1 MSAVE
6 QSNSDAWRIDMTDEE
21 RCYYVETL
29 EQIRLRCK
37 EKCYS
42 GEVEALDVAIEN
54 MRFKPVMLQEH
65 DAEPRRLNAVLDTET
80 MEVYVKAALT
90 GFTIEEMDGC
100 RN

>member
-1 MSAVE
+1 MSAVV
-6 QSNSDAWRIDMTDEE
+6 QSKSDAWRIDMTDEE

-29 EQIRLRCK
+29 EQIRFRCE

-90 GFTIEEMDGC
+90 GFTIEEVDG
-100 RN
+100 